1 MGLIALAQN
10 HCFSSSPNLIKSYNV
25 EIYLGG
31 FELIYKINSSKWP
44 ICIGQ
49 TMKNVKLFILFF
61 LHVSSRF
68 SFPLSLKVLAAPA
81 C

>member
-10 HCFSSSPNLIKSYNV
+10 HCFSSSPHLIKSYNV
-25 EIYLGG
+25 EIDLGE
-31 FELIYKINSSKWP
+31 FELTHKTNSSKWANM
-44 ICIGQ
+44 CRLD
-49 TMKNVKLFILFF
+49 NERLFTLFF